1 MSASHFH
8 LSFKFPRP
16 IFGVLIEELSEMH
29 KQQSQVQKS
38 LRSLLHTTLSLS
50 LNSLYSV
57 NQALSLRSLC

>member
-8 LSFKFPRP
+8 LSFKFPCP